1 MKLFHIKVDN
11 MKKIPLIS
19 FTIAYVIL
27 IISMS
32 GLCHAKVT
40 GVCYNCHTMHNSQGG
55 AAMAQEYS
63 SGSGGLTGDTT
74 PNPCLLSYDCVGCHF
89 SSTANTIVS
98 VGSSNIPIV
107 LNSTAPA
114 SPLAGGNFYW
124 LVNTGDKY
132 GHNVYGIKTQE
143 GSPMDA
149 PPGFTAGA
157 GTPSGYGSG
166 PASWATQ
173 LNCAGVYGCH
183 GDRTQGATAATVV
196 EAMKGGHHADDSAI
210 DGTSTGK
217 SYRFLRG
224 VNGVELNAAGYKWEQ
239 TADSTHH
246 NGYKG
251 GATPGTTTDG
261 ISYLCGSC
269 HGNFHGHANLGGS
282 TQVGSSS
289 PWFRHPTDFAFSGVE
304 GGYAGSEYDDY
315 TSYSTT
321 TPVALSTPSTSTSTV
336 DSTSMVICLSCHRA
350 HGSPN
355 YKMIRWDY
363 KSATLSTALSGCNV
377 CHTSKN

>member
-1 MKLFHIKVDN
+1 MELKRHNV
-11 MKKIPLIS
+11 KILQIIIIYIAALIV
-19 FTIAYVIL
+19 VIPNL
-27 IISMS
+27 S
-32 GLCHAKVT
+32 HAKVT

-55 AAMAQEYS
+55 ASMAQEYS
-63 SGSGGLTGDTT
+63 SGSGGLTGDSS

-98 VGSSNIPIV
+98 NTPVV
-107 LNSTAPA
+107 LNSAAPA

-124 LVNTGDKY
+124 AVNTGDKY
-132 GHNVYGIKTQE
+132 GHNVYGIKAQE

-149 PPGFTAGA
+149 PPGFKASA
-157 GTPSGYGSG
+157 GTPSGYGTG

-183 GDRTQGATAATVV
+183 GDRTQGTTADTVV
-196 EAMKGGHHADDSAI
+196 EAMKGAHHADDSTI

-224 VNGVELNAAGYKWEQ
+224 VNGVELNATGYKWEQ

-251 GATPGTTTDG
+251 GATPSTTTDS
-261 ISYLCGSC
+261 ISYLCGTC
-269 HGNFHGHANLGGS
+269 HGNFHGHTNLGS
-282 TQVGSSS
+282 TTEVGSAW
-289 PWFRHPTDFAFSGVE
+289 PWFRHPTDLAFTSVG
-304 GGYAGSEYDDY
+304 GGYAGSEYASY

-321 TPVALSTPSTSTSTV
+321 APVALSTPSTSTSTV
-336 DSTSMVICLSCHRA
+336 DSASMVICLSCHRA

>member
-1 MKLFHIKVDN
+1 
-11 MKKIPLIS
+11 MKKIILTSAFIV
-19 FTIAYVIL
+19 FTIAL
-27 IISMS
+27 S
-32 GLCHAKVT
+32 GLSHAKVT

-55 AAMAQEYS
+55 AAMAYQLKATLDGFEA
-63 SGSGGLTGDTT
+63 DQT
-74 PNPCLLSYDCVGCHF
+74 PNPCLLTYDCIGCHF

-98 VGSSNIPIV
+98 NTPIV

-124 LVNTGDKY
+124 SLSDNKK
-132 GHNVYGIKTQE
+132 GHNVYGITAQE

-149 PPGFTAGA
+149 PPGFKASA
-157 GTPSGYGSG
+157 SLPSSYGTG

-196 EAMKGGHHADDSAI
+196 EAMRGSHHTDDSAI

-239 TADSTHH
+239 TANSTNH

-251 GATPGTTTDG
+251 GATPGTTTDS

-269 HGNFHGHANLGGS
+269 HGNFHGHGNLGGS
-282 TQVGSSS
+282 SEVGSSS
-289 PWFRHPTDFAFSGVE
+289 PWFRHPSDLAFSGVG
-304 GGYAGSEYDDY
+304 GGYGGSEYAAY

-321 TPVALSTPSTSTSTV
+321 APVALSTPSTSTSTV
-336 DSTSMVICLSCHRA
+336 DSGSMVICLSCHRA
-350 HGSPN
+350 HGSPY
-355 YKMIRWDY
+355 YKMLRWDY